1 MFFSGYPLELIPFV
15 RNTYLIVRDTRLI
28 SFFKKLINSLKK
40 MFIFTLIHKQYNKLS
55 TEGGGSDE
63 RVKSFSVY
71 GFSYNVNII

>member
-55 TEGGGSDE
+55 TERGGSDE
-63 RVKSFSVY
+63 RAKSFSVY